1 MMKQLVSTMHHWSH
15 AMKALVLAS
24 SLALAVPP
32 MSAAAAEFVP
42 VNVGTA
48 NSATDVGFFIAD
60 RRGYFRDEGLAVN
73 MIAFDSAAR
82 MIAPLASGDLDVG
95 GGGPSAGLYN
105 AVARGIEIHI
115 VADKSSTP
123 PGRAGN
129 YLFVRSDLVQSGR
142 FKTLADLKGVKIADS
157 APGASGTP
165 TVYKLLAMAG
175 LQMADIERVYMSF
188 PEQAVALQNKA
199 VDAAMP
205 AEPSAYQAEKL
216 GAGVRIMGDD
226 QIYPNHQLATVFY
239 SGQFIKS
246 KPEAA
251 RKFMRAYLRGVRDFN
266 DAVVDGKLEG
276 PKGEA
281 VIAILTEDSL
291 VKDPDIY
298 RAITVT
304 ACDPDGRVNVDSLKE
319 DLDIFRKEG
328 LIEGK
333 VTVEQVLDTSFAE
346 AAVKELGF
354 YQPNHH

>member
-1 MMKQLVSTMHHWSH
+1 MYHWSH
-15 AMKALVLAS
+15 EIKALVLAS
-24 SLALAVPP
+24 TLALAVPP
-32 MSAAAAEFVP
+32 LSAAAADLVP
-42 VNVGTA
+42 INLGIA
-48 NSATDVGFFIAD
+48 NSMTDVGFFIAD
-60 RRGYFRDEGLAVN
+60 KRGYFRDEGLAVN

-82 MIAPLASGDLDVG
+82 MIAPFASGDLDVG

-105 AVARGIEIHI
+105 AVARGIDIRI

-123 PGRAGN
+123 PGRGNN
-129 YLFVRSDLVQSGR
+129 YLFVRTDLVQSGR
-142 FKTLADLKGVKIADS
+142 FKTLADLKGMKIAGS
-157 APGASGTP
+157 APGGSAT
-165 TVYKLLAMAG
+165 TTLDKLLAMAG
-175 LQMADIERVYMSF
+175 LQMADIERVYMGF
-188 PEQAVALQNKA
+188 PEQTMALQNKA
-199 VDAAMP
+199 VDAALP
-205 AEPSAYQAEKL
+205 NEPSAYLAEKL

-226 QIYPNHQLATVFY
+226 VIYPNHQIATVFY

-251 RKFMRAYLRGVRDFN
+251 RKFMRAYLRGVRDYN

-298 RAITVT
+298 RAIVAI

-319 DLDIFRKEG
+319 DLDIFRSEG

-333 VTVEQVLDTSFAE
+333 VAVEQALDTSFAE
-346 AAVKELGF
+346 AAVKELGP
-354 YQPNHH
+354 YQPNHE

>member
-1 MMKQLVSTMHHWSH
+1 
-15 AMKALVLAS
+15 
-24 SLALAVPP
+24 
-32 MSAAAAEFVP
+32 
-42 VNVGTA
+42 
-48 NSATDVGFFIAD
+48 
-60 RRGYFRDEGLAVN
+60 
-73 MIAFDSAAR
+73 
-82 MIAPLASGDLDVG
+82 
-95 GGGPSAGLYN
+95 
-105 AVARGIEIHI
+105 VARGIDIRI

-123 PGRAGN
+123 PGRGSN
-129 YLFVRSDLVQSGR
+129 YLFVRTDLVQSGR
-142 FKTLADLKGVKIADS
+142 FKTLADLKGMKIARS
-157 APGASGTP
+157 APGSSATM
-165 TVYKLLAMAG
+165 VFDKLLAMAG

-216 GAGVRIMGDD
+216 GAAVRIMGDD
-226 QIYPNHQLATVFY
+226 QIYPYHQLATVFY
-239 SGQFIKS
+239 SGQFIES

-251 RKFMRAYLRGVRDFN
+251 RKFMRAYLRGVRDYN

-298 RAITVT
+298 RAIVAI

-319 DLDIFRKEG
+319 DLDIFRSEG

-333 VTVEQVLDTSFAE
+333 VAVEQALDTSFAE
-346 AAVKELGF
+346 AAVKELGP
-354 YQPNHH
+354 YQPNHE